1 MVLKEKYQTKLKIDD
16 QIWTSKN
23 KILHQI
29 KNKNCL
35 KPGSYYNNAHHE
47 FSIKEYDLCKAITP
61 MLIMSSATKNMIYV
75 RLNNKEYYMSYLSES
90 CNGNFCIAM
99 KNNSSPN
106 PKTW

>member
-35 KPGSYYNNAHHE
+35 KPGSYYNNAHHQRIW
-47 FSIKEYDLCKAITP
+47 F
-61 MLIMSSATKNMIYV
+61 M
-75 RLNNKEYYMSYLSES
+75 
-90 CNGNFCIAM
+90 
-99 KNNSSPN
+99 
-106 PKTW
+106 

>member
-61 MLIMSSATKNMIYV
+61 MLIIKEYDLCKAITPMLIMNSASKNMIYV
-75 RLNNKEYYMSYLSES
+75 RVLHQ
-90 CNGNFCIAM
+90 C
-99 KNNSSPN
+99 SS
-106 PKTW
+106 WVQQQRIWFM